1 MIYGITLIIL
11 SILAVPSLLLS
22 KKPNAAELLGKIE
35 PYQGWIGLLFFFWGL
50 WNIINAILG
59 IGLLSQAPI
68 WWATWLAG
76 SVLQTLLGFLLG
88 YSTMTSLIFSK
99 NADAEAKAQEAHTKL
114 APLQGKIGLFG
125 ICLGIWMIVA
135 HILFA

>member
-22 KKPNAAELLGKIE
+22 RKPDAQELLNKIT
-35 PYQGWIGLLFFFWGL
+35 PYQGWIGLLFFIWGL
-50 WNIINAILG
+50 WNVIHAIIN
-59 IGLLSQAPI
+59 IGMLTQVPI

-76 SVLQTLLGFLLG
+76 SVLETLLGFLLG
-88 YSTMTSLIFSK
+88 YSTMVTLVLSK
-99 NADAEAKAQEAHTKL
+99 NAEAQEKAQKLHAKL
-114 APLQGKIGLFG
+114 APAQGTIGLIG

-135 HILFA
+135 HILFS